1 MMTMNSPA
9 EVVDWRNFLVDVVDV
24 DYGFDMER

>member
-1 MMTMNSPA
+1 MTMNSPA
-9 EVVDWRNFLVDVVDV
+9 EVVDWMNLPVDVVDV